1 MYGPIKLFSG
11 SSNPDLTEA
20 IASHLGMEV
29 GEAKLGRFSDG
40 EIQVEINDNVRGRDV
55 FLVQSTCSP
64 SNDHIM
70 ELLNIG
76 PHGCGAGCSM
86 ACGRWW
92 PHAGDDSLRSRRD
105 GSRWPNQ

>member
-40 EIQVEINDNVRGRDV
+40 
-55 FLVQSTCSP
+55 
-64 SNDHIM
+64 
-70 ELLNIG
+70 
-76 PHGCGAGCSM
+76 
-86 ACGRWW
+86 
-92 PHAGDDSLRSRRD
+92 
-105 GSRWPNQ
+105 